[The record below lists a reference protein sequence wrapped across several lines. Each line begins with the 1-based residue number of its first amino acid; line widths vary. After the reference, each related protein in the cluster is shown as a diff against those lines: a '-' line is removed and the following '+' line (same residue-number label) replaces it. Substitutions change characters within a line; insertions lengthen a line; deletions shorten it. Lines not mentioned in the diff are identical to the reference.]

1 MNDKELIKKIG
12 KEVTD
17 SLVSLYRKKIK
28 SIILYGS
35 YARDDNDEQ
44 SDMDI
49 MVLFDCPYEETLNF
63 SDDISEIASEIGL
76 ENDIFV
82 SILFR
87 DINSFKY
94 RCNVLPFYQNIVREG
109 QTLYRAN

>member
-1 MNDKELIKKIG
+1 MNNKELIEKIG

-17 SLVSLYRKKIK
+17 SLVGLYGKKVK

-35 YARDDNDEQ
+35 YARGDNDDE

-63 SDDISEIASEIGL
+63 RDDISEIASDIGL

-87 DINSFKY
+87 DVNSFKY
-94 RCNVLPFYQNIVREG
+94 RCNALPFYQNIVKEG
-109 QTLYRAN
+109 QTLYGTN